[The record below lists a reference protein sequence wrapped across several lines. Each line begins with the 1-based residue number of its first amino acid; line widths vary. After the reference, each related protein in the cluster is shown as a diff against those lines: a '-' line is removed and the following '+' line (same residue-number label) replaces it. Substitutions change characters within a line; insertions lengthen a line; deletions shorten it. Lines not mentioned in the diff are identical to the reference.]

1 MPTRHNVEFLQ
12 HRRKIGRGAL
22 CPMASRQW
30 GTLCLAVG
38 ALVCLDWTVKM
49 WLLWTLCAACTP
61 TSVVHTA
68 APPPTLPQKRISAAG
83 VHYGDCTA
91 VTLAVVLFPE
101 PCGWESATPQ
111 AFASR

>member
-1 MPTRHNVEFLQ
+1 M
-12 HRRKIGRGAL
+12 
-22 CPMASRQW
+22 SRQW

-38 ALVCLDWTVKM
+38 ALVCLDWMVKM

-61 TSVVHTA
+61 TSVAHTA